1 MTSAAFVLRLALRE
15 ARAARRKLLLLTAS
29 VTAGVGALVA
39 INSFTD
45 NLTVSVGEQAQALL
59 GADLAFTGRKAL
71 SEIPEATKWLDSLQS
86 LPGTRIAQSVNL
98 AAMAYVPTSGN
109 ARLVQLRTVD
119 PGWPYYGSIET
130 SPAGAWPRLQEG
142 SALVDPSLLPAIDA
156 QIGDTLSIGE
166 GRFPIVGTVVN
177 VPGDV
182 GLQMAFGARVFI
194 ATSRLPATKL
204 LGFGARVE
212 HEAFVQLGAG
222 QDAQAIAKTARPELR
237 PLRVRVRTVADDR
250 DNLTNALTRLG
261 NYLGLVAL
269 AALLLGGLGVASAV
283 HVFIRQRLDSIA
295 VLRCLGATSGQ
306 IFAVYL
312 IQAIGM
318 GLLGSALGALLG
330 VGLQQAL
337 PFVLADFLP
346 VSVRVLPSA
355 RAIAIGM
362 SLGVWTAAIFS
373 LLPLLGIR
381 EISPLATLR
390 RSVVPVHPRWD
401 IWRVLA
407 TLVLVASVVGLAAVQ
422 VGSLIQGAWFSAA
435 IGAALLVLWLASL
448 ALMALARRFTPA
460 SWPYLWRQG
469 IANLHRPANQT
480 VTVVLALGFGAFLL
494 TTLFTAQHNLL
505 RDLKLDSGGESG
517 RPNLV
522 LFDIQPDQREAVAAA
537 LASEGL
543 PAATFEPIVPMRIT
557 SVKGEPVT
565 QLLAREPRDED
576 EVGEAASTTADSTS
590 AIDSTAIPRNPDST
604 RAAEAPAAGRPG
616 RGGGGGGAGWA
627 YRREYRSTY
636 RADMGPA
643 EKVTVGKWFAEGTTA
658 KGTSDADPVEISV
671 EADLAAELGVHLD
684 DRIVWDVQGV
694 AVHSIVTSLRQVNW
708 ARFEPN
714 FFVVF
719 APGALE
725 RAPHSLVTLARVT
738 DADSRG
744 RVQRQLAERAPNV
757 TSVDLADV
765 QRALESVVDRIILA
779 IRFMALFSLAT
790 GTVVLVG
797 AIATS
802 RWQRVREGTLLR
814 TLGATRGQVLRILS
828 VEYAALGLGAA
839 IVAAALAGG
848 AGWAL
853 SRFVFESRF
862 TLPLLPML
870 GLAAGLVALTTL
882 VGLWN
887 SLDVLERPPLE
898 VLRAE

>member
-1 MTSAAFVLRLALRE
+1 MTSLGFVLRLASRE
-15 ARAARRKLLLLTAS
+15 ARAARKRLLLLTAS

-39 INSFTD
+39 VNSFTD
-45 NLTVSVGEQAQALL
+45 NLTVSVAEQAQALL
-59 GADLAFTGRKAL
+59 GADLAFTGRKPLA
-71 SEIPEATKWLDSLQS
+71 EIPAATKWIDSLAK
-86 LPGTRIAQSVNL
+86 LPGTKVARSVSL
-98 AAMAYVPTSGN
+98 AAMAYLQTSGN

-119 PGWPYYGSIET
+119 PGWPFYGAVET
-130 SPAGAWPRLQEG
+130 APAGSWPRLQAG
-142 SALVDPSLLPAIDA
+142 DALVDPSLLPALGA
-156 QIGDTLSIGE
+156 KVGDTLSVGE
-166 GRFPIVGTVVN
+166 GRFHIIGTVVN

-194 ATSRLPATKL
+194 ATSQLASTKL
-204 LGFGARVE
+204 LGFGARVQ
-212 HEAFVQLGAG
+212 HEDFVQLAPGR
-222 QDAQAIAKTARPELR
+222 DAQAIAKAARPQLR
-237 PLRVRVRTVADDR
+237 GDRVGVRTVADDR

-312 IQAIGM
+312 MQAVGM
-318 GLLGSALGALLG
+318 GLLGSALGALFG
-330 VGLQQAL
+330 VGLQQVM
-337 PFVLADFLP
+337 PMVLADFIP
-346 VSVRVLPSA
+346 VDVRVLPSP

-362 SLGVWTAAIFS
+362 SLGIWTSAVFA

-390 RSVVPVHPRWD
+390 RSVTPLRIRWD
-401 IWRVLA
+401 LYRALA
-407 TLVLVASVVGLAAVQ
+407 VVALVASVVGLAAVQ
-422 VGSLIQGAWFSAA
+422 VGSLVQGAWFAA
-435 IGAALLVLWLASL
+435 AVGGALLVLWLASL
-448 ALMALARRFTPA
+448 ALMWAARRFTPA

-469 IANLHRPANQT
+469 LANLHRPANQT

-505 RDLKLDSGGESG
+505 QDLKLDGGGKSG

-522 LFDIQPDQREAVAAA
+522 LFDIQPDQRAAVNAA

-543 PAATFEPIVPMRIT
+543 PGDRFEPIVPMRIT
-557 SVKGEPVT
+557 SVKGKPVT
-565 QLLAREPRDED
+565 ALLGGAEG
-576 EVGEAASTTADSTS
+576 VAADTS
-590 AIDSTAIPRNPDST
+590 GPDS
-604 RAAEAPAAGRPG
+604 AAQSREQGRRGPG
-616 RGGGGGGAGWA
+616 GRRGGDGGGAWA
-627 YRREYRSTY
+627 FRREYRSTY
-636 RADMGPA
+636 RSVLGPA
-643 EKVTVGKWFAEGTTA
+643 ERVTSGNWFGTDSTKRGTA
-658 KGTSDADPVEISV
+658 DSNAVAISM
-671 EADLAAELGVHLD
+671 EEDLAEEMGVTLG
-684 DRIVWDVQGV
+684 DRITWDVQGV
-694 AVHSIVTSLRQVNW
+694 PVYSVITSLRAVNW

-725 RAPHSLVTLARVT
+725 RAPHSLVTLARVP
-738 DADSRG
+738 DAAARG
-744 RVQRQLAERAPNV
+744 RIQRRLAEGAPNV
-757 TSVDLADV
+757 TTVDLGEV

-839 IVAAALAGG
+839 IVAAVLAGG

-862 TLPLLPML
+862 TLPLWPML
-870 GLAAGLVALTTL
+870 GLAAGLVGLTTL

>member
-1 MTSAAFVLRLALRE
+1 MTSAAFVLRLARRE
-15 ARAARRKLLLLTAS
+15 ARAARRRLLLLTAS

-45 NLTVSVGEQAQALL
+45 NLTVSVAEQAQALL
-59 GADLAFTGRKAL
+59 GADLSFSGRKPLA
-71 SEIPEATKWLDSLQS
+71 EIPPAAKWLDSLRA
-86 LPGTRIAQSVNL
+86 LPGTRIAESVNL
-98 AAMAYVPTSGN
+98 AAMAYLPKSGS

-119 PGWPYYGSIET
+119 PGWPYYGAVET
-130 SPAGAWPRLQEG
+130 APVGTWPGLQAGG
-142 SALVDPSLLPAIDA
+142 ALVDPSLLPALGA
-156 QIGDTLSIGE
+156 AVGDTIAIGE
-166 GRFPIVGTVVN
+166 GRFPILGTVVN

-194 ATSRLPATKL
+194 ATSALPATKL

-212 HEAFVQLGAG
+212 HESFVQLAAG
-222 QDAQAIAKTARPELR
+222 RDAQAIAKVARPQLR
-237 PLRVRVRTVADDR
+237 GERVRVSTVADDR

-312 IQAIGM
+312 LQAIGM
-318 GLLGSALGALLG
+318 GLLGSALGALIG
-330 VGLQQAL
+330 VALQQL
-337 PFVLADFLP
+337 MPLVLADFLP
-346 VSVRVLPSA
+346 VNVRVLPSP

-362 SLGVWTAAIFS
+362 TLGVWTAAVFA

-390 RSVVPVHPRWD
+390 RSVSPVRPRWD
-401 IWRVLA
+401 GLRLLAIVL
-407 TLVLVASVVGLAAVQ
+407 LVASVVGLAAVQ
-422 VGSLIQGAWFSAA
+422 VGSLRQGAWFAAA
-435 IGAALLVLWLASL
+435 IGVALLVLWLASL
-448 ALMALARRFTPA
+448 ALMTAARRFTPA

-469 IANLHRPANQT
+469 LANLHRPANQT

-505 RDLKLDSGGESG
+505 RDLKLDGGGASG

-522 LFDIQPDQREAVAAA
+522 LFDIQPDQRAAVTEA
-537 LASEGL
+537 LAAESL
-543 PAATFEPIVPMRIT
+543 PGDRFEPIVPMRIT
-557 SVKGEPVT
+557 AVKGQLVSS
-565 QLLAREPRDED
+565 LLASEEQ
-576 EVGEAASTTADSTS
+576 S
-590 AIDSTAIPRNPDST
+590 
-604 RAAEAPAAGRPG
+604 PAARDSSQQAEGRPRGGG
-616 RGGGGGGAGWA
+616 RGGGGGLWA
-627 YRREYRSTY
+627 LRREYRSTY
-636 RADMGPA
+636 RSNLGPA
-643 EKVTVGKWFAEGTTA
+643 ERVTAGKWLTPDTA
-658 KGTSDADPVEISV
+658 KHGTADSDAVAISV
-671 EADLAAELGVHLD
+671 EADLAAELGVTLG
-684 DRIVWDVQGV
+684 DRITWDVQGV
-694 AVHSIVTSLRQVNW
+694 AVHSVVTSLRVVNW

-725 RAPHSLVTLARVT
+725 RAPHSLVTLARVP
-738 DADSRG
+738 DALARG
-744 RVQRQLAERAPNV
+744 RIQRRLAERAPNV
-757 TSVDLADV
+757 TSVDLGEV
-765 QRALESVVDRIILA
+765 QRALESVVDRIIMA

-814 TLGATRGQVLRILS
+814 TLGATRNQVLRILS

-839 IVAAALAGG
+839 LVAAILAGG

-853 SRFVFESRF
+853 AHFVFESRF
-862 TLPLLPML
+862 TLPLWPML
-870 GLAAGLVALTTL
+870 ALAAGLVTLTTL

>member
-1 MTSAAFVLRLALRE
+1 MTSAAFVLRLARRE
-15 ARAARRKLLLLTAS
+15 ARAARRRLLLLTAS

-45 NLTVSVGEQAQALL
+45 NLTVSVAEQAQALL
-59 GADLAFTGRKAL
+59 GADLSFSGRKPLA
-71 SEIPEATKWLDSLQS
+71 EIPPAAKWLDSLGA
-86 LPGTRIAQSVNL
+86 LPGTRIAESVNL
-98 AAMAYVPTSGN
+98 AAMAYLPRRGS

-119 PGWPYYGSIET
+119 PGWPYYGAVET
-130 SPAGAWPRLQEG
+130 APAGSWPGLQAG
-142 SALVDPSLLPAIDA
+142 GALVDPSLLPALGA
-156 QIGDTLSIGE
+156 AVGDTIAIGE
-166 GRFPIVGTVVN
+166 GRFPILGTVVN

-182 GLQMAFGARVFI
+182 GLQMAFGARVFV
-194 ATSRLPATKL
+194 ATSALPATKL

-212 HEAFVQLGAG
+212 HESFVQLAPGR
-222 QDAQAIAKTARPELR
+222 DAQAIAKVARPQLR
-237 PLRVRVRTVADDR
+237 GERVRVSTVADDR

-312 IQAIGM
+312 LQAIGM
-318 GLLGSALGALLG
+318 GLLGSALGALIG
-330 VGLQQAL
+330 VALQQAMPL
-337 PFVLADFLP
+337 VLADFLP
-346 VSVRVLPSA
+346 VNVRVLPSP

-362 SLGVWTAAIFS
+362 TLGVWTAAVFA

-390 RSVVPVHPRWD
+390 RSVSPVRPRWD
-401 IWRVLA
+401 WLRLLA
-407 TLVLVASVVGLAAVQ
+407 VVVLVASVVGLAAVQ
-422 VGSLIQGAWFSAA
+422 VGSLRQGAWFAVA
-435 IGAALLVLWLASL
+435 IGVALLVLWLASL
-448 ALMALARRFTPA
+448 ALMIAARRFTPA

-469 IANLHRPANQT
+469 LANLHRPANQT

-505 RDLKLDSGGESG
+505 RDLKLDGGGASG

-522 LFDIQPDQREAVAAA
+522 LFDIQPDQREAVTEA
-537 LASEGL
+537 LAVESL
-543 PAATFEPIVPMRIT
+543 PGASFEPIVPMRIT
-557 SVKGEPVT
+557 AVKG
-565 QLLAREPRDED
+565 QLVSALLTSEGRSPADS
-576 EVGEAASTTADSTS
+576 AASDSS
-590 AIDSTAIPRNPDST
+590 QQ
-604 RAAEAPAAGRPG
+604 AAGRP
-616 RGGGGGGAGWA
+616 RGGGRGAGGGLWA
-627 YRREYRSTY
+627 LRREYRSTY
-636 RADMGPA
+636 RSALGPA
-643 EKVTVGKWFAEGTTA
+643 ERVTAGKWFTTDTTRR
-658 KGTSDADPVEISV
+658 GTSDSDAVAISV
-671 EADLAAELGVHLD
+671 EADLAAELGVTLG
-684 DRIVWDVQGV
+684 DRMTWDVQGV
-694 AVHSIVTSLRQVNW
+694 AVHSVVTSLRAVNW

-719 APGALE
+719 APGAIE
-725 RAPHSLVTLARVT
+725 RAPHSLVTLARVP
-738 DADSRG
+738 DAQVRG
-744 RVQRQLAERAPNV
+744 RIQRRLAERAPNV
-757 TSVDLADV
+757 TSVDLGEV
-765 QRALESVVDRIILA
+765 QRALESVVDRIIMA

-814 TLGATRGQVLRILS
+814 TLGATRSQVLRILS

-839 IVAAALAGG
+839 LVAAILAGG

-853 SRFVFESRF
+853 AHFVFESRF
-862 TLPLLPML
+862 TLPLWPML
-870 GLAAGLVALTTL
+870 GLAAGLVTLTTL